1 MSEAHVTYY
10 TISDHSFFL
19 GTVAL
24 LNSLHVTANPGE
36 LVVLDAGLT
45 SSERELLSQ
54 HATIFPAPKEIEVH
68 PLVMK
73 AYPSL
78 LKPSGTV
85 VLIDSDIVVTGS
97 LAPVAELAR
106 KGKIC
111 VCPAWTPEVR
121 RRWFPEWETTLQ
133 LRSPLRREPWV
144 HAGFVAFSTGH
155 WPDLLERYWEVCEL
169 VPANEAFT
177 SGMPFNAG
185 DADALNALL
194 MSEIPQGTSALLP
207 EGAEV
212 FGGDIVVDDLQTLA
226 SSVDGRRT
234 TMLHYPDR
242 PKPWERSGWLRIG
255 TPGYIRIMR
264 RLLFSSDVPLR
275 LDPSQVPLWIRPN
288 LPGELTLRALAVNRL
303 IAWSVY
309 RVPEPVRDRV
319 RRLRRQLARKLSPA

>member
-1 MSEAHVTYY
+1 MFKAHATYY

-24 LNSLHVTANPGE
+24 LNSLHVTENSGE
-36 LVVLDAGLT
+36 LVILDAGLT
-45 SSERELLSQ
+45 SSERELLSE

-97 LAPVAELAR
+97 LASVAELAGE
-106 KGKIC
+106 GKIC

-121 RRWFPEWETTLQ
+121 RRWFQEWEQTLD

-144 HAGFVAFSTGH
+144 HAGFVAFSTEH
-155 WPDLLERYWEVCEL
+155 WPNLLERYWEVCER
-169 VPANEAFT
+169 VPADEAFT

-194 MSEIPQGTSALLP
+194 MSEIPPGTSAVLP
-207 EGAEV
+207 QGAEV

-226 SSVDGRRT
+226 CSVDGRQT

-264 RLLFSSDVPLR
+264 RLLFATDVPLR
-275 LDPSQVPLWIRPN
+275 LNPSQAPVWIRPT
-288 LPGELTLRALAVNRL
+288 LAGELTLRALAVNRA

-309 RVPEPVRDRV
+309 KVPEPLRDRV
-319 RRLRRQLARKLSPA
+319 RRLRRHLARKLSPA

>member
-1 MSEAHVTYY
+1 MSKAHVTYY

-24 LNSLHVTANPGE
+24 LNSLRVTANAGE

-45 SSERELLSQ
+45 SSERALLSE

-97 LAPVAELAR
+97 LAPVAYLAR
-106 KGKIC
+106 EGKIC

-121 RRWFPEWETTLQ
+121 ARWFQEWEKTLN

-144 HAGFVAFSTGH
+144 HAGFVAFSTEH
-155 WPDLLERYWEVCEL
+155 WPNLLERYWEVCEL
-169 VPANEAFT
+169 VPANQAFT

-194 MSEIPQGTSALLP
+194 MSEIPPGTSALLP
-207 EGAEV
+207 QGAEV
-212 FGGDIVVDDLQTLA
+212 FGGDAVVDDLQTLA
-226 SSVDGRRT
+226 CSVDGSPT

-255 TPGYIRIMR
+255 TGGYIRIMR
-264 RLLFSSDVPLR
+264 RLLFGTDVQLR
-275 LDPSQVPLWIRPN
+275 LDPSQVPLWIRPT
-288 LPGELTLRALAVNRL
+288 LAGELTLRALAVNRV
-303 IAWSVY
+303 IAWSAY
-309 RVPEPVRDRV
+309 KLPEPLRDRI
-319 RRLRRQLARKLSPA
+319 RRLRRRLARKLPAA